1 MTIVTNRWKSITWN
15 YVFKFFPHKLSKQ
28 DIRKAIYL
36 NNFKRRSILILT
48 LLDYGEGLQKLR
60 NIFILIVVL
69 ST

>member
-1 MTIVTNRWKSITWN
+1 MTVVTNRWKSITLELC
-15 YVFKFFPHKLSKQ
+15 FLIFPHKLSKQ